1 MAHEILS
8 IKAIQARIKGDNKP
22 TRVVQSQIDDVLAMV
37 TVLSDLRTNPNPDWS
52 EALIGTRVDAARASL
67 LKIIATAKTNAESTF
82 SEQRAIAAGTVTAEA
97 GLVQNGY
104 ASEIRSV
111 FRGMNV
117 EQQTQLWRDAIA
129 AKDGPTVA
137 ALTEAP
143 AALTGLTA
151 EAQSR
156 YRAAFVE
163 ATTTSADEW
172 IDGLESDFGA
182 IVGVADSLAGQR

>member
-8 IKAIQARIKGDNKP
+8 IKAMQGRLKADTKP
-22 TRVVQSQIDDVLAMV
+22 AKAIQSQIDDLLAMV
-37 TVLSDLRTNPNPDWS
+37 TVLSDLRTNPHEDWS
-52 EALIGTRVDAARASL
+52 ESLIATRIDAARASL
-67 LKIIATAKTNAESTF
+67 LKVIATAKNNAEAVI
-82 SEQRAIAAGTVTAEA
+82 SEQRVIAAGTVTAEA
-97 GLVQNGY
+97 GLVQNDY
-104 ASEIRSV
+104 AAEIRSV

-129 AKDGPTVA
+129 AKDGSTVA

-163 ATTTSADEW
+163 ATTTSTDEW
-172 IDGLESDFGA
+172 IDGLESGFNA
-182 IVGVADSLAGQR
+182 IIQVADSLANQR